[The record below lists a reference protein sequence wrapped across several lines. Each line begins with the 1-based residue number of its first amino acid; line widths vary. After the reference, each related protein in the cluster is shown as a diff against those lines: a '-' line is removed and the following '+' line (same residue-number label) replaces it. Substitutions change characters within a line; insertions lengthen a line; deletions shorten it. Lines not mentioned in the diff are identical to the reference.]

1 MLAILVP
8 KMKSD
13 IMKMGIGE
21 GCCGGKRNYSW
32 FFSKNFNVV
41 ITNLARVGKMSS
53 GIIWGISEW
62 LIFIIFPVLFNFL
75 RLKKNYIYFGT

>member
-1 MLAILVP
+1 MEVKEI
-8 KMKSD
+8 
-13 IMKMGIGE
+13 IHG
-21 GCCGGKRNYSW
+21 
-32 FFSKNFNVV
+32 FFSKNFNVL

-75 RLKKNYIYFGT
+75 RFF